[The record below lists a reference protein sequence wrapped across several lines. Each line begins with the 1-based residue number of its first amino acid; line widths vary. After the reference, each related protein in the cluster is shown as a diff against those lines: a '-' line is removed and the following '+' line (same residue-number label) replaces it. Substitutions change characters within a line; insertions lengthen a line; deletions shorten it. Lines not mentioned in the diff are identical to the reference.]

1 MIKEK
6 INIEEQIK
14 AKIEGLFEFK
24 SITNVNHNPH
34 PFMIGS
40 KHIMFC
46 SENYGGILGDSCI
59 QDKRFPTCSHPGCN
73 LGYES
78 HTSDKV
84 LFLSLLKD
92 LAEDTAQSCL
102 LSLKG
107 ILEADK
113 IDGIS
118 FVETPEKYRFK

>member
-40 KHIMFC
+40 KHIEFC
-46 SENYGGILGDSCI
+46 SENYGGMLGDSCI
-59 QDKRFPTCSHPGCN
+59 QDTRFPTCSHPGCN

-92 LAEDTAQSCL
+92 LAEDTAQS
-102 LSLKG
+102 
-107 ILEADK
+107 
-113 IDGIS
+113 
-118 FVETPEKYRFK
+118 

>member
-40 KHIMFC
+40 KHIKFC
-46 SENYGGILGDSCI
+46 SENYGGMLGDSCI
-59 QDKRFPTCSHPGCN
+59 QDTRFPTCSHPGCN

-92 LAEDTAQSCL
+92 LAEDTAQSGL